1 MSTVMG
7 QIASVSVEIGGK
19 EITFETGKLAKQA
32 DGAVV
37 MRSGDTMVLAT
48 AVGRPEAREGA
59 DFFPLTIDVEERAYA
74 AGKIPGGFF
83 KREGRATERATLTA
97 RMIDRPIRPLWP
109 KGFRNE
115 VQVICT
121 VLSADLVT
129 PHDILCI
136 NGASAALMISPL
148 PFFGPVGAVRV
159 GRIDGEFVLNPTHEQ
174 NFEET
179 SLDLIVVGT
188 KDGLTMVEA
197 GADEVPEDVLL
208 EALDLAHQEIRKLCE
223 AQEDL
228 RRQVGKAKWLDQEL
242 TAELEESQGHAV
254 WESLQAKGLREG
266 SAIIEELEDELA
278 PELSMDSTEEDI
290 TRRMQV
296 RASLAAVLE
305 KQRLAAVE
313 GPVREQFGDD
323 LRGLT
328 EAEQDS
334 KELKSAKRHLLFERI
349 VESVE
354 LPFPVGPAT
363 VDGEGPVVK
372 DSVTKSYVKKA
383 AEAIYKDL
391 VRKKIAID
399 KRRPDGRGTDE
410 IRPIEN
416 EVTVSPRA
424 HGSALFQRGQTQI
437 LTLCT
442 LGTAK
447 EGQRIDDLSLET
459 DRRYMHHYN
468 FPPYSVGETGFMR
481 GPKRRD
487 IGHGALAQRALE
499 AMIPPAEDFPYTI
512 RLVSETLE
520 SNGSSSM
527 GSVCGSTLALM
538 DAGVPIK
545 APVSGIAMGLVKE
558 GDDYVILTDIQG
570 AEDHLG
576 DMDFKVA
583 GTKDGITALQM
594 DIKITGVTQEIMR
607 GALDQAKQ
615 ARIFILD
622 RMLEALPEA
631 RTELAPHA
639 PRISS
644 IQINPDFI
652 GMVIGK
658 GGETIRSLESEY
670 DVQIDIEEDGTILVY
685 ATEGT
690 KADAAIAAIAA
701 LTKEPEVGDTFTG
714 KVVKTTQFGAFVEL
728 KKGTDGLLH
737 VSNVGPGRVAHIE
750 DVMQRG
756 DIVDVLVQEVDKARG
771 RIGLKLVHKHEDGRL
786 VEPEEL
792 IERAKSAPPRPPEEE
807 RPAPRRRPW
816 PQPRPAPRLGSD
828 PRGRR
833 EPPPQFLALSDGRRN
848 GVAVGVADQPLA
860 VGDRDRLGAAVDA
873 ELREDPLNV
882 CCDRLLADHELGGD
896 LPLALAAREQHE
908 HLALARRQ
916 NRRRTRSLVPHRAK
930 PVAWLSPQERPD
942 AIGQLLGVERLQDVV
957 VRSDQKTSDPIE
969 GFRARPRHEHDR
981 DGFAVGVAQ
990 LSADLVAGHPRQ
1002 VDVQNHERRSHCAR
1016 HVERVVA
1023 TRRLVHGAVDSQQR
1037 FDDERAAAVVI
1048 VDDQHRAAA
1057 TRSAFQLLLVV
1068 PQVRG

>member
-1 MSTVMG
+1 MSITTG
-7 QIASVSVEIGGK
+7 QLASVTVEIGGK
-19 EITFETGKLAKQA
+19 ELTFESGKLAKQA
-32 DGAVV
+32 DGAVLV
-37 MRSGDTMVLAT
+37 RSSDTMVLAT
-48 AVGRPEAREGA
+48 AVGRTEAREGA
-59 DFFPLTIDVEERAYA
+59 DFFPLTIDVEEKMYA

-136 NGASAALMISPL
+136 NGASAALHISPL
-148 PFFGPVGAVRV
+148 PFFGPVGAVRI
-159 GRIDGEFVLNPTHEQ
+159 GRIDGELVVNPTSQ
-174 NFEET
+174 ET
-179 SLDLIVVGT
+179 WEDSALDLIVVGT

-208 EALDLAHQEIRKLCE
+208 EALELAHDEIRKLCE
-223 AQEDL
+223 AQDDL
-228 RRQVGKAKWLDQEL
+228 RRQIGKPKWLDSDL
-242 TAELEESQGHAV
+242 TAELEGSHGHTI
-254 WESLQAKGLREG
+254 WERIQRDGLRE
-266 SAIIEELEDELA
+266 SAAVLDELTDELA

-290 TRRMQV
+290 QRRMQV
-296 RASLAAVLE
+296 KASLDMLFE
-305 KQRLAAVE
+305 KQRLVACE
-313 GPVREQFGDD
+313 GPVREQFESD
-323 LRGLT
+323 LRALT
-328 EAEQDS
+328 DAEQDS
-334 KELKSAKRHLLFERI
+334 KELKSAKRSLLFERI
-349 VESVE
+349 IDGVQ

-363 VDGEGPVVK
+363 VEGEGPVVK
-372 DSVTKSYVKKA
+372 DQLTKSYVKKA
-383 AEAIYKDL
+383 AEAVYKDL

-399 KRRPDGRGTDE
+399 KRRPDGRGTEE
-410 IRPIEN
+410 IRPIEC
-416 EVTVSPRA
+416 EVGVSPRT
-424 HGSALFQRGQTQI
+424 HGSGLFQRGQTQI
-437 LTLCT
+437 MTLLT

-447 EGQRIDDLSLET
+447 EGQRIDDLSPET

-468 FPPYSVGETGFMR
+468 FPPFSVGETGFMR

-583 GTKDGITALQM
+583 GTREGITALQM

-607 GALDQAKQ
+607 NALEQAKR
-615 ARIFILD
+615 ARESILD
-622 RMLEALPEA
+622 IMLQTISEPRSEMAE
-631 RTELAPHA
+631 HA
-639 PRISS
+639 PRIQS

-658 GGETIRSLESEY
+658 GGETIRSLESDF

-690 KADAAIAAIAA
+690 KGDAAISAIAA
-701 LTKEPEVGDTFTG
+701 LTKEAEVGDTYTG

-750 DVMQRG
+750 DVMARG
-756 DIVDVLVQEVDKARG
+756 DVVDVVVQEVDKARG
-771 RIGLKLVHKHEDGRL
+771 RIGLKLVAKHEDGKM
-786 VEPEEL
+786 VSPEEL
-792 IERAKSAPPRPPEEE
+792 IERAKSAPPRPPEED
-807 RPAPRRRPW
+807 RPRRDDR
-816 PQPRPAPRLGSD
+816 
-828 PRGRR
+828 RG
-833 EPPPQFLALSDGRRN
+833 G
-848 GVAVGVADQPLA
+848 
-860 VGDRDRLGAAVDA
+860 RDRG
-873 ELREDPLNV
+873 P
-882 CCDRLLADHELGGD
+882 
-896 LPLALAAREQHE
+896 
-908 HLALARRQ
+908 RR
-916 NRRRTRSLVPHRAK
+916 
-930 PVAWLSPQERPD
+930 D
-942 AIGQLLGVERLQDVV
+942 
-957 VRSDQKTSDPIE
+957 
-969 GFRARPRHEHDR
+969 
-981 DGFAVGVAQ
+981 
-990 LSADLVAGHPRQ
+990 
-1002 VDVQNHERRSHCAR
+1002 
-1016 HVERVVA
+1016 
-1023 TRRLVHGAVDSQQR
+1023 
-1037 FDDERAAAVVI
+1037 
-1048 VDDQHRAAA
+1048 
-1057 TRSAFQLLLVV
+1057 
-1068 PQVRG
+1068 

>member
-266 SAIIEELEDELA
+266 AAIIEELEDQLA

-296 RASLAAVLE
+296 RSSLAAVLE

-313 GPVREQFGDD
+313 GPVRDQFGED
-323 LRGLT
+323 LRTLT

-349 VESVE
+349 VESVQ

-363 VDGEGPVVK
+363 VDGEGPAVK

-383 AEAIYKDL
+383 AEAVYKDL
-391 VRKKIAID
+391 VRKKIAVD

-615 ARIFILD
+615 ARIFILE

-690 KADAAIAAIAA
+690 KADAAISAIAA

-750 DVMQRG
+750 DVMARG

-807 RPAPRRRPW
+807 RPRRD
-816 PQPRPAPRLGSD
+816 GD
-828 PRGRR
+828 RGRR
-833 EPPPQFLALSDGRRN
+833 GPRR
-848 GVAVGVADQPLA
+848 D
-860 VGDRDRLGAAVDA
+860 
-873 ELREDPLNV
+873 
-882 CCDRLLADHELGGD
+882 
-896 LPLALAAREQHE
+896 
-908 HLALARRQ
+908 
-916 NRRRTRSLVPHRAK
+916 
-930 PVAWLSPQERPD
+930 
-942 AIGQLLGVERLQDVV
+942 
-957 VRSDQKTSDPIE
+957 
-969 GFRARPRHEHDR
+969 
-981 DGFAVGVAQ
+981 
-990 LSADLVAGHPRQ
+990 
-1002 VDVQNHERRSHCAR
+1002 
-1016 HVERVVA
+1016 
-1023 TRRLVHGAVDSQQR
+1023 
-1037 FDDERAAAVVI
+1037 
-1048 VDDQHRAAA
+1048 
-1057 TRSAFQLLLVV
+1057 
-1068 PQVRG
+1068 